1 MNHKFNKF
9 YSSDEVLMSV
19 NGESRKGINEEL
31 IEEGQ
36 DFIRRIMEPSPAIVR
51 IHCYNCNFD
60 SIKIP
65 NGVEFRFRLLM
76 PFMAAVIRYRQSIK
90 DLLMLDSKPVIT
102 AIYQSRVKDKK
113 TERPVVI
120 IYGEINPMKRI
131 WRVLGIYNLVL
142 NDYKDSIVK
151 QFNIITKKEVWHYHQ
166 SVSLNGK
173 TQHVGIVIANKVLIR
188 YLTRFGEDG
197 ASVKMALL
205 TPDGIQT
212 RRLHVDSEEEVT
224 AEEKSMIGE

>member
-1 MNHKFNKF
+1 MAIN
-9 YSSDEVLMSV
+9 DESKKV
-19 NGESRKGINEEL
+19 NNEEL

-36 DFIRRIMEPSPAIVR
+36 DFIRRLIEPSPAIVR

-60 SIKIP
+60 SVKIP

-76 PFMAAVIRYRQSIK
+76 PFMAAVIRYRQPIK

-113 TERPVVI
+113 TERPVVV
-120 IYGEINPMKRI
+120 IYGGEINPTKRI
-131 WRVLGIYNLVL
+131 WRVLSIYNLVL
-142 NDYKDSIVK
+142 DDYKDSIVK
-151 QFNIITKKEVWHYHQ
+151 QFNIITKKEIWHYHQ

-173 TQHVGIVIANKVLIR
+173 TQHIGIVLANKVLLR

-197 ASVKMALL
+197 ASVKMVLL

-224 AEEKSMIGE
+224 AEEKSMIGD